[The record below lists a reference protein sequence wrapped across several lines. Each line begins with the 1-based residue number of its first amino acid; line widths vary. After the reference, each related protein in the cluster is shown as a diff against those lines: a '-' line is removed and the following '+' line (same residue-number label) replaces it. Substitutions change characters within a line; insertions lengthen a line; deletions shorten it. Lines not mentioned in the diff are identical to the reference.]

1 MNTKQLKQKILSLAI
16 RGQLVPQD
24 PSDEPAS
31 ELLKRIKAE
40 RESTVE
46 KGRKKKATTDTS
58 HYQQQPPFELPE
70 GWVWCKVEDISQSYI
85 GLTYSPKDVS
95 SQGTIVLRSSNIQ
108 NGKIDL
114 TDIVRVSKEIPS
126 KLVVNANDIII
137 CARNGSKK
145 LVGKSAIFPHIQ
157 ESFTF
162 GAFMAICKTPLFQ
175 YVHLFLLSDLFF
187 SQLEDVTGT
196 TTIYQLTQNRFNS
209 FLLPLPPL
217 AEQKRI
223 AQEIDRLFT
232 LIDQLEEDKAAL
244 QQLVSQLKSKI
255 LSLAIRGQLVP
266 QDANDEP
273 AEVLLKRINPEY
285 KSRGNLHYKNL
296 PKGWAVCKLEDILEY
311 KQPQE
316 YIVNSVDYD
325 DSYNT
330 PVLTAGKS
338 FIIGYTN
345 ETEGIFNELPVII
358 FDDFTTASK
367 YVDFKFKVKSSAMKI
382 LKPKGNVN
390 LAYIHYFMSIT
401 RLISDTH
408 KRYWISEYSKLIVPL
423 PPLAEQQR
431 IVEQV
436 EKLFKQLDEIQ
447 NALAT

>member
-58 HYQQQPPFELPE
+58 HYQQQPPFELPK
-70 GWVWCKVEDISQSYI
+70 GWVWCKLGECTINRDNERIPISSEIRKKQQHKQYDYYGASGVIDKVDNYLFDERLLLIGEDGANLLSRSKNNAFFAEGKYWVNNHAHVIDAKPKNILSYI
-85 GLTYSPKDVS
+85 VLVINSIKLDDFITGSAQPKL
-95 SQGTIVLRSSNIQ
+95 SQDNLN
-108 NGKIDL
+108 KIP
-114 TDIVRVSKEIPS
+114 I
-126 KLVVNANDIII
+126 
-137 CARNGSKK
+137 
-145 LVGKSAIFPHIQ
+145 
-157 ESFTF
+157 
-162 GAFMAICKTPLFQ
+162 
-175 YVHLFLLSDLFF
+175 
-187 SQLEDVTGT
+187 
-196 TTIYQLTQNRFNS
+196 
-209 FLLPLPPL
+209 PLPPL
-217 AEQKRI
+217 AEQQRI
-223 AQEIDRLFT
+223 TQEVNRLFT

-296 PKGWAVCKLEDILEY
+296 PKGWEVIPIKMVCKLNDGE
-311 KQPQE
+311 KKKN
-316 YIVNSVDYD
+316 V
-325 DSYNT
+325 
-330 PVLTAGKS
+330 
-338 FIIGYTN
+338 
-345 ETEGIFNELPVII
+345 ELPYLDVKYFRGKVANTTKKDGKFIPKNTTLILVDGENSGEI
-358 FDDFTTASK
+358 FYASREG
-367 YVDFKFKVKSSAMKI
+367 YQGSTMKI
-382 LKPKGNVN
+382 LKIEPIVDRM
-390 LAYIHYFMSIT
+390 YILHFIKSYQKELKENKVGSAIPH
-401 RLISDTH
+401 LN
-408 KRYWISEYSKLIVPL
+408 KKLFGELQLPL

-447 NALAT
+447 NALAI

>member
-1 MNTKQLKQKILSLAI
+1 MWCKLGEIFYLKAGENITSKDISEIKKEDFIYPCYGGNGIRGYTKQYNKEGIFSLIGRQGALCGNINIGKGKFFATEHAVVVNTFSETNVNWCFYFLKQLNLNQYATSTAQPGLSVNNI
-16 RGQLVPQD
+16 NQ
-24 PSDEPAS
+24 
-31 ELLKRIKAE
+31 I
-40 RESTVE
+40 
-46 KGRKKKATTDTS
+46 
-58 HYQQQPPFELPE
+58 
-70 GWVWCKVEDISQSYI
+70 YI
-85 GLTYSPKDVS
+85 
-95 SQGTIVLRSSNIQ
+95 
-108 NGKIDL
+108 
-114 TDIVRVSKEIPS
+114 
-126 KLVVNANDIII
+126 
-137 CARNGSKK
+137 
-145 LVGKSAIFPHIQ
+145 
-157 ESFTF
+157 
-162 GAFMAICKTPLFQ
+162 
-175 YVHLFLLSDLFF
+175 
-187 SQLEDVTGT
+187 
-196 TTIYQLTQNRFNS
+196 
-209 FLLPLPPL
+209 PLPPL
-217 AEQKRI
+217 KEQDRI
-223 AQEIDRLFT
+223 ANEIDRLFT
-232 LIDQLEEDKAAL
+232 LIEQLEEDKAAL

-273 AEVLLKRINPEY
+273 AEVLLKQINPEY

>member
-31 ELLKRIKAE
+31 ELLKRIAAEKAANAP
-40 RESTVE
+40 
-46 KGRKKKATTDTS
+46 KGKKQKPTKDTS
-58 HYQQQPPFELPE
+58 HYQQYPFELPQ

-145 LVGKSAIFPHIQ
+145 LVGKSAIVPHIQ

-217 AEQKRI
+217 KEQERI
-223 AQEIDRLFT
+223 ANEIGRLFT
-232 LIDQLEEDKAAL
+232 LIDQLEEDKESL
-244 QQLVSQLKSKI
+244 QQLITQLKSKI

-273 AEVLLKRINPEY
+273 AEALLKQIKPAY
-285 KSRGNLHYKNL
+285 KSSGNLHYKNL
-296 PKGWAVCKLEDILEY
+296 PKGWEVIPVKMVCKLKDGEKKENVKLPYLDVKYFRGKTTDTIKENGKYIPKNTMLILVDGE
-311 KQPQE
+311 
-316 YIVNSVDYD
+316 NSGEIFYAL
-325 DSYNT
+325 SE
-330 PVLTAGKS
+330 
-338 FIIGYTN
+338 GYQGST
-345 ETEGIFNELPVII
+345 
-358 FDDFTTASK
+358 
-367 YVDFKFKVKSSAMKI
+367 MKI
-382 LKPKGNVN
+382 LEIDSIVDR
-390 LAYIHYFMSIT
+390 AYILHFIASYQKELKENKVGSAIPH
-401 RLISDTH
+401 LN
-408 KRYWISEYSKLIVPL
+408 KKLFGELQLPL
-423 PPLAEQQR
+423 PPFVEQQR
-431 IVEQV
+431 IVERV
-436 EKLFKQLDEIQ
+436 EKLFKQLDAIQ
-447 NALAT
+447 NALAI

>member
-46 KGRKKKATTDTS
+46 KGRKKKVTTDTS
-58 HYQQQPPFELPE
+58 HYQQQPPFELPK
-70 GWVWCKVEDISQSYI
+70 GWVWCKLGEIFYLKAGENITSKDISEIKKEDFIYPCYGGNGIRGYTKQYNKEGIFSLI
-85 GLTYSPKDVS
+85 GR
-95 SQGTIVLRSSNIQ
+95 QGALCGNI
-108 NGKIDL
+108 NIGKGKFFA
-114 TDIVRVSKEIPS
+114 TEHAV
-126 KLVVNANDIII
+126 VVN
-137 CARNGSKK
+137 
-145 LVGKSAIFPHIQ
+145 
-157 ESFTF
+157 TF
-162 GAFMAICKTPLFQ
+162 SETNVNWCFYFLKQLNLNQ
-175 YVHLFLLSDLFF
+175 YATSTAQPGLSVNNIN
-187 SQLEDVTGT
+187 Q
-196 TTIYQLTQNRFNS
+196 IYI
-209 FLLPLPPL
+209 PLPPL
-217 AEQKRI
+217 KEQDWI
-223 AQEIDRLFT
+223 ANEIDRLFT
-232 LIDQLEEDKAAL
+232 LIEQLEEDKAAL

-273 AEVLLKRINPEY
+273 AEVLLKQINPEY

-447 NALAT
+447 NALAI